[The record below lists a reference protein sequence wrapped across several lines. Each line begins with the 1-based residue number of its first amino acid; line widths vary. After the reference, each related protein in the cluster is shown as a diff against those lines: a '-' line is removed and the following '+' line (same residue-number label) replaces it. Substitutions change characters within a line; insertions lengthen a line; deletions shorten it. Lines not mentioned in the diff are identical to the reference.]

1 MKIRGGYF
9 YIKKNIINV
18 FLVSLIVVVSCGEK
32 EIEYYEFELEK
43 NTYNYGSRNPYFFTF
58 KNLSE
63 M

>member
-9 YIKKNIINV
+9 YIKKNITNI
-18 FLVSLIVVVSCGEK
+18 FLVSLIVVSCGEK
-32 EIEYYEFELEK
+32 EIEYYEFELEE

-58 KNLSE
+58 KNRSE